1 MIYQITLEA
10 FHDSSAL
17 TFIRTVSGL
26 SKNLLCTMSFF
37 FFFFSFEHI
46 SSAHF
51 NKFSAFGFAGI
62 STIPP
67 SIMGCCSLAEFYM
80 GLLSHPL
87 IKITFEFFKCWEYKC
102 YIFNTHLASGTSNFQ
117 EQRAVYLTCR
127 NRGTFSIRDTGSPF
141 KPGS

>member
-17 TFIRTVSGL
+17 TFIRIVSGS
-26 SKNLLCTMSFF
+26 SKNLLCTMS
-37 FFFFSFEHI
+37 FFFSFEHI

-67 SIMGCCSLAEFYM
+67 SITGCCSLAEFYM

-87 IKITFEFFKCWEYKC
+87 IKITFEFSSIGSTNVTSLILIWHLEPP
-102 YIFNTHLASGTSNFQ
+102 IFRNNALSTLPAEIGALSRLGTLDLHSNQVAS
-117 EQRAVYLTCR
+117 
-127 NRGTFSIRDTGSPF
+127 
-141 KPGS
+141 